1 MRASG
6 GAAQSETWR
15 YGEMGTTVYT
25 KAPSQKQEQ
34 EIPQLLSGYLDRI
47 GKWKLLTHREEI
59 DLSRRAKAG
68 DERARKKLVEKNL
81 RLVVS
86 VAKKY
91 RGSGLPFEDLIQEGN
106 LGLIRA
112 VDKFDPEKGNRFS
125 TYATW
130 WIRQAIQR
138 ALGDKGRG
146 IRLPAHMNEKLRKI
160 RKAQGELVAML
171 HREPTPEE
179 TASHLGWEASKVR
192 FVLESVPEISSLD
205 QPLGPEAG
213 AHRYGDFVEDR
224 EPQDFD
230 PVESLG
236 LEEAV
241 GRLPERERH
250 VLVNR
255 YGLDRG
261 KKTTVREL
269 SAKLGISEKA
279 VRQVQRRAERLL
291 KTILEAGPRVS
302 GLGEVMA

>member
-59 DLSRRAKAG
+59 ELSRRAKAG
-68 DERARKKLVEKNL
+68 DERARKRLVERNL

-86 VAKKY
+86 VAKRY

-106 LGLIRA
+106 IGLMRA

-130 WIRQAIQR
+130 WIRQSIQR
-138 ALGDKGRG
+138 ALGDKGRE
-146 IRLPAHMNEKLRKI
+146 IRLPAHMNEKLRKV
-160 RKAQGELVAML
+160 RKAQGELIAQL
-171 HREPTPEE
+171 HREPTLQE
-179 TASHLGWEASKVR
+179 TADQLGWEADKVR
-192 FVLESVPEISSLD
+192 TVLEAVPDVSSLD
-205 QPLGPEAG
+205 RPLGPEAG
-213 AHRYGDFVEDR
+213 ANRLGDYVEQQEQQPPED
-224 EPQDFD
+224 
-230 PVESLG
+230 SL
-236 LEEAV
+236 LLHEAV
-241 GRLPERERH
+241 RLLPERERH

-255 YGLDRG
+255 YGLEKG

-269 SAKLGISEKA
+269 SARLGISEKA
-279 VRQVQRRAERLL
+279 VRRVQRRAEHLL
-291 KTILEAGPRVS
+291 KVLLESGPRGS
-302 GLGEVMA
+302 GLGEVTV